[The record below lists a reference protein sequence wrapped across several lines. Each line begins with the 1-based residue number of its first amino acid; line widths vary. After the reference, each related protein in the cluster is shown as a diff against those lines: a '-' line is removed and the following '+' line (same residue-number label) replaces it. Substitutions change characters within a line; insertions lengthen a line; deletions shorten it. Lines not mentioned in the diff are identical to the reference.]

1 MAAIKFL
8 TTVARSV
15 HHALFNDPGV
25 LKQICESIIIP
36 NLQVRAGRLLR
47 LAAGWLPADLCCRRR
62 PSHPGRQCRRST
74 STAPAATSARASPPR
89 LPPAA
94 RQVREEDEEVFEMNP
109 IEYIRRD
116 AEGSDSDTRRR
127 AAADLVKSL
136 TEKYPEQVTQL
147 CTGYVQVRRAGCLA
161 AWLPG
166 WAAGSVWLPARATP
180 HSTCPLQPG
189 SGARPA

>member
-15 HHALFNDPGV
+15 HHALFNDANV

-36 NLQVRAGRLLR
+36 NLQVSPSKRRGSWRGSWRALPGSKQPPLLGVTLALERL
-47 LAAGWLPADLCCRRR
+47 C
-62 PSHPGRQCRRST
+62 
-74 STAPAATSARASPPR
+74 

-94 RQVREEDEEVFEMNP
+94 WSLAQRHSRRQSGGCPALAPPPPPLLQVREEDEEVFEMNP
-109 IEYIRRD
+109 LEYIRRD

-127 AAADLVKSL
+127 AAADLVRSL

-147 CTGYVQVRRAGCLA
+147 CTGYVQVGAPPRAA
-161 AWLPG
+161 P
-166 WAAGSVWLPARATP
+166 
-180 HSTCPLQPG
+180 
-189 SGARPA
+189 